1 MKVKFTVALVSISAP
16 GKAKRAG
23 IQVMVWL
30 ILFLTGSFMT
40 RAQHNVLS
48 VGAVQTLTITSGTMF
63 SADSL
68 VLLPTSNFTMASNA
82 ILETPVPVP
91 GVPTSSI
98 NRVYYLNSPVTF
110 TGLIQLYYQPSELNG
125 NTESALKY
133 MDSTTGSAWLI
144 FGSSI
149 VNTSSHFVQRPLS
162 TRAFNGATASQSGI
176 LLYLKMLSFT
186 GYWDGDHVALTWIAE
201 QNDGS
206 KSFTIESSPDEKN
219 WQEVGVVPASLVEGQ
234 YKYGFNDYNAE
245 FTTRLYRIK
254 MTELSGQISYSS
266 ILKISKSGPTNNLY
280 VVGKNN
286 GATIYFT
293 GNNLPKSVRVINSV
307 GQITWRDNTG
317 RNQYEL
323 NGLLPGIYFVQ
334 YELNG
339 TIGVKQFIVP

>member
-1 MKVKFTVALVSISAP
+1 MKVKFTEVKVANSAQ
-16 GKAKRAG
+16 GKSKNAG
-23 IQVMVWL
+23 IQVLVLL
-30 ILFLTGSFMT
+30 ILSMTFSFIA

-48 VGAVQTLTITSGTMF
+48 VGAVQTLTITSGTTF

-68 VLLPTSNFTMASNA
+68 VLLPTSNFTMASNT

-91 GVPTSSI
+91 GVPTNSI
-98 NRVYYLNSPVTF
+98 DRVYYLNSPVTF
-110 TGLIQLYYQPSELNG
+110 TGLIQIYYQLSELNG
-125 NTESALKY
+125 NIEAALKY
-133 MDSTTGSAWLI
+133 EDSTTGSAWLL

-149 VNTSSHFVQRPLS
+149 VNTASHFVQRPLS
-162 TRAFNGATASQSGI
+162 VRMFNAATASQSGI
-176 LLYLKMLSFT
+176 LLFLKMLSFT
-186 GYWDGDHVALTWIAE
+186 GFWDGDHVALTWIAE

-219 WQEVGVVPASLVEGQ
+219 WQDIGVVPASLMEGQ
-234 YKYGFNDYNAE
+234 YRYGFNDYNSE

-254 MTELSGQISYSS
+254 MTEFSGQISYSS
-266 ILKISKSGPTNNLY
+266 ILKITKSGPANNLY
-280 VVGKNN
+280 VVGKSN

-293 GNNLPKSVRVINSV
+293 GKPPQAVRVVNSL
-307 GQITWRDNTG
+307 GQISWRDNTA

-339 TIGVKQFIVP
+339 GVGVKEFIVP

>member
-1 MKVKFTVALVSISAP
+1 MKVKFTLTIAAISAQ

-23 IQVMVWL
+23 IQVMV
-30 ILFLTGSFMT
+30 LFMFFMTGSFIA

-48 VGAVQTLTITSGTMF
+48 VGAVQTLTITSGIIF

-91 GVPTSSI
+91 GVPTGSI
-98 NRVYYLNSPVTF
+98 KRVYYLNSPVAI
-110 TGLIQLYYQPSELNG
+110 TGLIQIYYQLSELNG
-125 NTESALKY
+125 NVESALKY

-162 TRAFNGATASQSGI
+162 VRTFNGATASQSGI
-176 LLYLKMLSFT
+176 LLFLKMLSFT
-186 GYWDGDHVALTWIAE
+186 GYWDGDHAALTWIAE

-219 WQEVGVVPASLVEGQ
+219 WLDVGIVPASLVEGQ
-234 YKYGFNDYNAE
+234 YKYNFNDYNAD

-254 MTELSGQISYSS
+254 MTELSGEISYSP
-266 ILKISKSGPTNNLY
+266 ILKISKGGPANNLY

-293 GNNLPKSVRVINSV
+293 GNPPKGIRVINSI

-339 TIGVKQFIVP
+339 VVGVKQFIIP